1 MKQHVRRYHS
11 ETGVSP
17 RINNRMD
24 TNKRDISAPRRKL
37 LEVMQDINFGR
48 IEGLQVRE
56 GEPVFDPPPRVIR
69 EIKFGG
75 DNFPRPEIASGDFTL
90 KSKVLELFTY
100 LDGFCNG
107 TVETIEIKHGLPFNM
122 KVEALLLF

>member
-24 TNKRDISAPRRKL
+24 TNKRDLSAPRRKL

-48 IEGLQVRE
+48 IEGLQVR
-56 GEPVFDPPPRVIR
+56 V
-69 EIKFGG
+69 
-75 DNFPRPEIASGDFTL
+75 
-90 KSKVLELFTY
+90 
-100 LDGFCNG
+100 
-107 TVETIEIKHGLPFNM
+107 
-122 KVEALLLF
+122 